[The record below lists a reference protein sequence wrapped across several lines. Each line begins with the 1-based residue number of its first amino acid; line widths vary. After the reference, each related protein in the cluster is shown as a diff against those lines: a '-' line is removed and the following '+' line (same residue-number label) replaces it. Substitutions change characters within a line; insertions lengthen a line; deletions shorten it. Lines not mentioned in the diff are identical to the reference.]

1 MARSNPEQREATR
14 QRIIDAFW
22 GLLSERP
29 VTQIKVKAVT
39 DAAGCNRS
47 TFYQYFDSI
56 WDLLDQ
62 AEQEVIDDAVET
74 VGAVLDSGGAGSL
87 REPTAQFFE
96 RQSDRLTALL
106 DNESLGTFPQRFA
119 EALAPLAVRG
129 LALDPEDPSSH
140 FWAECSIASTTT
152 MLVYW
157 HARGKPVPAE
167 DLSLMILRF
176 YAESPLHAARG
187 GAHADG
193 VEGVALGG
201 ETAGTVGTPPA
212 DGTAVGGAAPGAGP
226 RATPEAE

>member
-1 MARSNPEQREATR
+1 MARSNPEQRKATR
-14 QRIIDAFW
+14 RRIVDAFW
-22 GLLSERP
+22 GLLAERP

-47 TFYQYFDSI
+47 TFYQYFDSMD
-56 WDLLDQ
+56 DLHAQ

-74 VGAVLDSGGAGSL
+74 TQRVVDSWDTRSL

-106 DNESLGTFPQRFA
+106 NNENLGTFPQHFA
-119 EALAPLAVRG
+119 EALAPLAVQG
-129 LALDPEDPSSH
+129 LGLDPDDPTSR
-140 FWAECSIASTTT
+140 FWAECSVATSTTV
-152 MLVYW
+152 LIYW

-167 DLSLMILRF
+167 DLSLVIRRF
-176 YAESPLHAARG
+176 YAESPLHAAWG

-201 ETAGTVGTPPA
+201 ETAGTVGTPPV
-212 DGTAVGGAAPGAGP
+212 DGTAVGDAAPSEGP
-226 RATPEAE
+226 RATPGAE